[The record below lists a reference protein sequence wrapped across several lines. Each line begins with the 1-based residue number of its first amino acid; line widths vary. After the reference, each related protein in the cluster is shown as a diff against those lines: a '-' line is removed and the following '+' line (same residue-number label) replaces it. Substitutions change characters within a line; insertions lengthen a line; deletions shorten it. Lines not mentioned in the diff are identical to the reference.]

1 MPLYQGPNETFGL
14 VLQNHLLSDDW
25 TRVDIAVAWI
35 NYSFSNSPSGEGVF
49 DLINAFETFLDCD
62 GTELHLTFGN
72 SLHGSEREGVD
83 LFRDLALGG
92 DGREVNLYAF
102 QGDATFHPK
111 AYMFSNENTAAG
123 CLLVGSANLTFS
135 ALVNNYEAIL
145 EISGGLGDEDFVAAR
160 EFFNRMQSWE
170 QQPGEEEHEVV
181 IDRLILGG
189 E

>member
-1 MPLYQGPNETFGL
+1 MPLHQGPFDTIGL
-14 VLQNHLLSDDW
+14 ALQNHLLSDDW

-35 NYSFSNSPSGEGVF
+35 NHSFSNSPSGEGVF
-49 DLINAFETFLDCD
+49 DLIQAFETFLDRD

-92 DGREVNLYAF
+92 DGRAVNLYAF

-111 AYMFSNENTAAG
+111 AYMFSNEQTQRG

-135 ALVNNYEAIL
+135 ALANNYEAML
-145 EISGGLGDEDFVAAR
+145 ETTGEIGDEDFVTAR
-160 EFFNRMQSWE
+160 QFFDRMQSW
-170 QQPGEEEHEVV
+170 QQQGQEEHEVV
-181 IDRLILGG
+181 VDRLILGG